1 MDCLLIHWDVRMV
14 QNHGDAIAMDCL
26 LIHWDVRMVQN
37 HGDAIAL
44 EWIGRRFEV
53 ILWQKPIE

>member
-1 MDCLLIHWDVRMV
+1 
-14 QNHGDAIAMDCL
+14 MDCL